1 MKTYQGSDIRN
12 VALVGHAHSGKT
24 TLIAALLHAAK
35 MTSAQGRV
43 ADGTAVT
50 AYDEEEVLRG
60 TTMQNAVAFAEWH
73 GVKVNL
79 VDTPGFHMF
88 SHEARSAMLP
98 VEAAL
103 VVVNAQCGVEAV
115 TERVWGYAAEF
126 NLPRIVVL
134 NQMDSPRAGGGQGL
148 SALMDDLH
156 DRWGRTCVPV
166 QLPITGPEGF
176 HGVVDLVTM
185 QAFFYEPNGQG
196 QGKIGEVPSGM
207 LAAARAAHEA
217 LVELVAEGKD
227 ELMEEFFEQGTIPEQ
242 HLITALH
249 EAIREDRIFPVLFAS
264 GAANVAADHLLDFLK
279 VYAPAATERAA
290 MAAISPGMDE
300 ARVME
305 TVTANAANGSPA
317 ASNSGNGNP
326 ANGNSGNGNGAGG
339 HAGRLAR
346 IDTGSDTGLDT
357 GIILRAVDDSEPVA
371 LFVYK
376 TMADPFTGRISFFKV
391 VSGVVKTDAVVENY
405 IRKGQERLSHLSVM
419 QGRKAIEVS
428 ELHAGD
434 LGAVAKLR
442 DVLTGDTLGQKGSE
456 IRVEPVPRPEASM
469 TYAIEPKTRA
479 DEDKLAG
486 ALHKVME
493 EDQLV
498 RFFRDAETN
507 EFLVAGAG
515 QQHIEAIVSRLK
527 RRYHTEV
534 TLKSPKVPYRETI
547 RGIAEAQGRHKK
559 QSGGHGQYG
568 DCKIRLEPLARGA
581 GFEFGNEIFG
591 GSIPRQYVPAVEK
604 GIIETALRGYLA
616 GYPVVDFKAT
626 VYDGSYHD
634 VDSNELSFKVAG
646 RLAFRKAMEQAKPCL
661 LEPIMKVEVEAPE
674 EFAGALM
681 GDLNGRRGRVQG
693 MSSRGRATVIA
704 AEVPMAEMLA
714 YGTVLTAITQGRGSF
729 HMEMKHYDVAPPL
742 VAEKILATAKK
753 PVEETED

>member
-1 MKTYQGSDIRN
+1 MKTYQGSEIRN
-12 VALVGHAHSGKT
+12 VAVVGHAHSGKT
-24 TLIAALLHAAK
+24 TMVAALLHAAK
-35 MTSAQGRV
+35 MTATQGRV
-43 ADGTAVT
+43 ADGSAVT
-50 AYDEEEVLRG
+50 AYDEEEIARG
-60 TTMQNAVAFAEWH
+60 TTMQNAVAFAEWE
-73 GVKVNL
+73 GVKINL

-98 VEAAL
+98 VEAA
-103 VVVNAQCGVEAV
+103 VIVVNAQCGVEAV
-115 TERVWGYAAEF
+115 TERVWKYAEEF

-134 NQMDSPRAGGGQGL
+134 NQMDSPRAGGGSGL
-148 SALMDDLH
+148 SALMEDLH
-156 DRWGRTCVPV
+156 ERWGRTCVPV
-166 QLPITGPEGF
+166 QLPITGAEGF

-185 QAFFYEPNGQG
+185 QAFYYTPGEGRG

-207 LAAARAAHEA
+207 LAAARTAHEA

-227 ELMEEFFEQGTIPEQ
+227 ELMEEYFEQGTIPEQ

-264 GAANVAADHLLDFLK
+264 GLMNVAMDHLLDFLK
-279 VYAPAATERAA
+279 VYAPAANERAPI
-290 MAAISPGMDE
+290 AASAPGGE
-300 ARVME
+300 KAGVME
-305 TVTANAANGSPA
+305 TVSASGANENAHVENGIGEQTEDLS
-317 ASNSGNGNP
+317 
-326 ANGNSGNGNGAGG
+326 
-339 HAGRLAR
+339 
-346 IDTGSDTGLDT
+346 TLDT
-357 GIILRAVDDSEPVA
+357 GIIMRPVTDAGPVA
-371 LFVYK
+371 LFVFK

-391 VSGVVKTDAVVENY
+391 VSGVVKSDAVVENY
-405 IRKGQERLSHLSVM
+405 TRKGQERLSHLSVM
-419 QGRKAIEVS
+419 QGRKGMEVA

-442 DVLTGDTLGQKGSE
+442 ETFTGDTLGQKGAD
-456 IRVEPVPRPEASM
+456 IQVEPVPRPEASM
-469 TYAIEPKTRA
+469 TYAIEPKTRS

-498 RFFRDAETN
+498 RFFRDAETH

-534 TLKSPKVPYRETI
+534 TLRAPKVPYRETI
-547 RGIAEAQGRHKK
+547 RAKSEAQGRHKK
-559 QSGGHGQYG
+559 QSGGHGQFG
-568 DCKIRLEPLARGA
+568 DCKIRLEPLPRGA

-616 GYPVVDFKAT
+616 GYPVVDFKAV

-646 RLAFRKAMEQAKPCL
+646 RIAFRKAMEAAKPCL
-661 LEPIMKVEVEAPE
+661 LEPIMRVEVEAPE

-681 GDLNGRRGRVQG
+681 GDLNVRRGRVHG
-693 MSSRGRATVIA
+693 MNTRGKTALIEA
-704 AEVPMAEMLA
+704 DVPMAEMLT
-714 YGTVLTAITQGRGSF
+714 YGATLTSLTQGRGSF
-729 HMEMKHYDVAPPL
+729 RMEMKHYDVVPPL

-753 PVEETED
+753 PVEEEEE